1 MIIIKNYAQ
10 NFHLIFKKILIKNY
24 PYILCQMNENIVIKS
39 KKSSL
44 ESING
49 SSSLYYQVKKVE
61 NSSAGGGFR
70 THDLQIMSIT
80 LYVDWHSRPG

>member
-1 MIIIKNYAQ
+1 M
-10 NFHLIFKKILIKNY
+10 KIL
-24 PYILCQMNENIVIKS
+24 LSSER
-39 KKSSL
+39 KSSL

-49 SSSLYYQVKKVE
+49 STSLYYQVKKVE

-80 LYVDWHSRPG
+80 LYVDWHSRPGWATPAQITRTVFMQLNDSKE

>member
-1 MIIIKNYAQ
+1 MIKN
-10 NFHLIFKKILIKNY
+10 ITIKFKKAGLK
-24 PYILCQMNENIVIKS
+24 
-39 KKSSL
+39 
-44 ESING
+44 SING

-80 LYVDWHSRPG
+80 LYEDWHSRPG